1 MEGALSVFM
10 GALTPDL
17 VLVVVFLFACVRGGI
32 RAVFLAFGAGLMLD
46 LRWEPVVGLSSV
58 YLTVAAYLID
68 LFYHSPRFKSH
79 GLKHAGVFLL
89 LMLFYLFK
97 FSFYSLLN
105 VEYDVSYPVLLGR
118 IVIDML
124 LFGIGTIVIG
134 RGRSVTI

>member
-1 MEGALSVFM
+1 M
-10 GALTPDL
+10 GTLTPDL
-17 VLVVVFLFACVRGGI
+17 VLVVVFLFAYVRGGVS
-32 RAVFLAFGAGLMLD
+32 AVFLSFGAGLMLD

-68 LFYHSPRFKSH
+68 LFHRSPRFRSRS
-79 GLKHAGVFLL
+79 LKYIGVFLF

-134 RGRSVTI
+134 RGKSVTI